1 MSESQAGIKELKMP
15 EAYNVLV
22 VDDEESIRKL
32 ASKELATSRR
42 LISTAGSAKAA
53 RKKVAAEIF
62 DVILLDIYLPDG
74 DGLDLLAEFKKSC
87 PETEILLITGYG
99 SIENAVEA
107 MRIGAYDFV
116 TKPFQLD
123 RLDIILEKAH
133 QRARLQRE
141 NLALKSQEPGLE
153 QELVGISQGLNQ
165 VRELVR
171 KVAPSGIPVLLTGE
185 SGSGKDVA
193 ARAIHVASP
202 RAEKPFV
209 VKNCA
214 TLQSSLV
221 RSELFGHCKGAF
233 TGATQDQEGL
243 LAAAHQGSM
252 FLDEIGELP
261 LDVQG
266 SLLRVLE
273 TQTFRRVGSTAERKV
288 DVRLIFA
295 TNRDLEQEVQAGR
308 FSQALLH
315 RINVFQIKMPA
326 LRQRKEDISLL
337 AEHFLA
343 KFCPEQD
350 HVLSKR
356 AMQCLRNYD
365 WPGNVRELKNVLE
378 RALILC
384 EDKVI
389 TEQDLPQEIGFLGL
403 EEESREQGTLTL
415 EEVQQQH
422 IKSVLHICR
431 GNQTQAARIL
441 GIDRKTLHRKLQE
454 QEG

>member
-1 MSESQAGIKELKMP
+1 MP

-123 RLDIILEKAH
+123 RLDFILEKAH

-141 NLALKSQEPGLE
+141 NLALKSQEPGLKP
-153 QELVGISQGLNQ
+153 ELVGISQGLNQ
-165 VRELVR
+165 VKELVR
-171 KVAPSGIPVLLTGE
+171 KVAPSGVPVLLTGE

-193 ARAIHVASP
+193 ARAIHAASP
-202 RAEKPFV
+202 RAENPFV

-243 LAAAHQGSM
+243 LAAAHQG
-252 FLDEIGELP
+252 
-261 LDVQG
+261 
-266 SLLRVLE
+266 
-273 TQTFRRVGSTAERKV
+273 
-288 DVRLIFA
+288 
-295 TNRDLEQEVQAGR
+295 
-308 FSQALLH
+308 
-315 RINVFQIKMPA
+315 
-326 LRQRKEDISLL
+326 
-337 AEHFLA
+337 
-343 KFCPEQD
+343 
-350 HVLSKR
+350 
-356 AMQCLRNYD
+356 
-365 WPGNVRELKNVLE
+365 
-378 RALILC
+378 
-384 EDKVI
+384 
-389 TEQDLPQEIGFLGL
+389 
-403 EEESREQGTLTL
+403 
-415 EEVQQQH
+415 
-422 IKSVLHICR
+422 
-431 GNQTQAARIL
+431 
-441 GIDRKTLHRKLQE
+441 
-454 QEG
+454 

>member
-1 MSESQAGIKELKMP
+1 MSES
-15 EAYNVLV
+15 YNVLV

-32 ASKELATSRR
+32 VQKELSSHKRQV
-42 LISTAGSAKAA
+42 SSAGSAKAA
-53 RKKVAAEIF
+53 RKKLATEIF
-62 DVILLDIYLPDG
+62 DVILLDIFLPDG
-74 DGLDLLAEFKKSC
+74 DGLALLAEFKKVC
-87 PETEILLITGYG
+87 PETEIVLITGYG

-123 RLDIILEKAH
+123 RLDFILEKAH
-133 QRARLQRE
+133 QRASLQRE
-141 NLALKSQEPGLE
+141 NLALKKQETDAE
-153 QELVGISQGLNQ
+153 QEMVGISTDMAQ

-171 KVAPSGIPVLLTGE
+171 KVAPSGVPVLLTGE

-193 ARAIHVASP
+193 ARAIHAASP
-202 RAEKPFV
+202 RSARPFV

-243 LAAAHQGSM
+243 LGAAHQGSM

-273 TQTFRRVGSTAERKV
+273 NQTFRRVGSTMERKV
-288 DVRLIFA
+288 DVRFIFA
-295 TNRDLEQEVQAGR
+295 TNRDLEEEVQAGR

-315 RINVFQIKMPA
+315 RINVFNIQLPA
-326 LRQRKEDISLL
+326 LRERGEDIPLL

-343 KFCPEQD
+343 RFCPEQD
-350 HVLSKR
+350 HVLSKQ
-356 AMQCLRNYD
+356 AMHCLQNYH

-389 TEQDLPQEIGFLGL
+389 TEYDLPQEIGSLSF
-403 EEESREQGTLTL
+403 EEQGKEDRLLSL
-415 EEVQQQH
+415 EEVQKQH
-422 IKSVLHICR
+422 IQAVLASCQ

-454 QEG
+454 LE